1 MEQHAPKENLM
12 DSLVWPWSPNSTW
25 KVETLKEK
33 KEREDGEMG
42 KGQNISNS
50 IENKGRT
57 GVKKEILVYGLE
69 ERVKC
74 IIFIEEGRYFFWIK
88 MKAPA
93 RQWDFVLDIWS
104 KLN

>member
-1 MEQHAPKENLM
+1 
-12 DSLVWPWSPNSTW
+12 
-25 KVETLKEK
+25 
-33 KEREDGEMG
+33 MG

-93 RQWDFVLDIWS
+93 RQ
-104 KLN
+104 